1 MSIVAAVVAVV
12 VTAVAVVEQVLALG
26 CEDNG
31 FVQLLV
37 EVEPEVV
44 HQVADCRRIDKI
56 VCHLG
61 VVGRS

>member
-1 MSIVAAVVAVV
+1 MSIVVAV
-12 VTAVAVVEQVLALG
+12 VTAVAAVVVVEQVLALEG
-26 CEDNG
+26 EGNG

-61 VVGRS
+61 AVGRN

>member
-1 MSIVAAVVAVV
+1 MSIVAVV
-12 VTAVAVVEQVLALG
+12 VTAVVAVAVVEQVLALE

>member
-1 MSIVAAVVAVV
+1 MSIVAVV
-12 VTAVAVVEQVLALG
+12 VTAVVAVAVVEQVLALE

-31 FVQLLV
+31 FVLLLV

>member
-1 MSIVAAVVAVV
+1 MSI
-12 VTAVAVVEQVLALG
+12 VAVVEQVLALG

>member
-1 MSIVAAVVAVV
+1 MSIVAVV
-12 VTAVAVVEQVLALG
+12 VTAVVAVAVVEQVLALE

-56 VCHLG
+56 VYHLD